1 MFEIVFMGTSASA
14 PSVQRGLPAAV
25 VLAGEQRFLVDC
37 GEGTQRQILRS
48 GIGFKRLNQILLTH
62 AHLDHI
68 LGLGGLVSTF
78 ARWEESIDTINIY
91 GGKST
96 LDRVQALL
104 FGVVLQFEK
113 LPTEVRLIDLKPGPF
128 IRGKNFT
135 VSAFPVIH
143 RGSGN
148 FAFMFKE
155 DDRRPFLNDRA
166 QALGVPEGPERSQL
180 VKGQSVTLPDG
191 RVVSPDDVLGE
202 QMHGAKLVYI
212 GDLAR
217 FDHVREHVQDAD
229 TLVRAFGH
237 ITAREAA
244 ELARDCNVKSLLL
257 THISRRYRAR
267 DLVEE
272 ARAIFPNTVVARDLE
287 HYTIKR
293 GIGAERK
300 IEETPVNE
308 SE

>member
-1 MFEIVFMGTSASA
+1 
-14 PSVQRGLPAAV
+14 
-25 VLAGEQRFLVDC
+25 
-37 GEGTQRQILRS
+37 
-48 GIGFKRLNQILLTH
+48 
-62 AHLDHI
+62 
-68 LGLGGLVSTF
+68 
-78 ARWEESIDTINIY
+78 
-91 GGKST
+91 
-96 LDRVQALL
+96 
-104 FGVVLQFEK
+104 
-113 LPTEVRLIDLKPGPF
+113 
-128 IRGKNFT
+128 
-135 VSAFPVIH
+135 
-143 RGSGN
+143 
-148 FAFMFKE
+148 
-155 DDRRPFLNDRA
+155 
-166 QALGVPEGPERSQL
+166 LGVPEGPERSQL

-229 TLVRAFGH
+229 TLVIEATFSAEETESARAFGH